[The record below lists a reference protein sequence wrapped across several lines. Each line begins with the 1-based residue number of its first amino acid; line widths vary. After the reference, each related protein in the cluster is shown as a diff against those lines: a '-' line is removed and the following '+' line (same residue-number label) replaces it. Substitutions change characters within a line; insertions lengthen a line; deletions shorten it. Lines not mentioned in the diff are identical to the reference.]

1 MNNLTTINNLN
12 YDIQQNIYFR
22 VGKNSY
28 AIPLTNVLEVM
39 KLPKLDYPQ
48 KLPANFVG
56 VLKVNNLVLNV
67 LDIRFYL
74 DIKVEKYSTSNKLII
89 VKTDETLFGLIV
101 DEILDIVDFETVK
114 IEHLPFITEN
124 QIIETSYNINGENIS
139 IINTYA
145 LEKIIKNGYPE
156 KDVDICSLF
165 PNDSTSQEVL
175 QQRAT
180 SLSQRLDYAITNNV
194 FSDNK
199 FLSFVLDNTTYCI
212 NLKSVKEVANTE
224 NLIPIPCSPD
234 YIEGLMTLKGD
245 FVTVVN
251 LKKFLNFQKTDYS
264 TKTKVII
271 VDSKEFKLG
280 FLIDEIS
287 DILDIPEENLSK
299 KDINSQNLYIEAEI
313 IEENNVKFVLNME
326 KILSDPKMYI
336 NEE

>member
-28 AIPLTNVLEVM
+28 AMPLTNVLEVM

-101 DEILDIVDFETVK
+101 DEILDIVDFETAK

-199 FLSFVLDNTTYCI
+199 FLSFVLNNTTYCI

-224 NLIPIPCSPD
+224 NLIPIPCSPN

-299 KDINSQNLYIEAEI
+299 KDINSQNLYIDAEI

>member
-22 VGKNSY
+22 IGKNSY
-28 AIPLTNVLEVM
+28 AIPLRNVLEVM

-74 DIKVEKYSTSNKLII
+74 DIKIEKYSTSNKLII
-89 VKTDETLFGLIV
+89 VKTDETLFGIIV
-101 DEILDIVDFETVK
+101 DEIIDIINFETVN

-124 QIIETSYNINGENIS
+124 QIIETSYNVNGENIL

-145 LEKIIKNGYPE
+145 LERIIKNGYPE
-156 KDVDICSLF
+156 KDIDITDLF
-165 PNDSTSQEVL
+165 PTDSTSLEIFK
-175 QQRAT
+175 QRAT
-180 SLSQRLDYAITNNV
+180 SLSQRLNLAITNNV

-199 FLSFVLDNTTYCI
+199 FLSFVLNNTTYCI
-212 NLKSVKEVANTE
+212 NLKYIKEIAKAE
-224 NLIPIPCSPD
+224 NIIPIPCSPD

-251 LKKFLNFQKTDYS
+251 LKNFLNFTKTEYS
-264 TKTKVII
+264 TKAKVVVI
-271 VDSKEFKLG
+271 DSNEYKLG
-280 FLIDEIS
+280 FLLDEIN
-287 DILDIPEENLSK
+287 DILNVNEETLNK
-299 KDINSQNLYIEAEI
+299 KDINSENLYIEAEI
-313 IEENNVKFVLNME
+313 IEKNNVKFVLNME

-336 NEE
+336 EEN